1 MTLSNRKVL
10 NEPGSLKKTFLRSNH
25 LPRAKKLERKA
36 IIKWPK
42 LENQYIIKKLSKTKL
57 KYDKNKKRKNRKQ

>member
-10 NEPGSLKKTFLRSNH
+10 NEPGSLKKKFLRSNH
-25 LPRAKKLERKA
+25 LQCVKKLEPKA

-57 KYDKNKKRKNRKQ
+57 KDDKNKKRKNRKQ

>member
-25 LPRAKKLERKA
+25 LPRVKKLERKA